1 MIVRRLVFEDAA
13 QTFRVVLRDEVVKHM
28 FRLCDANRAQETG
41 GILIGSYSHD
51 YTTAE
56 IIEATSPPA
65 DSKFGRDWFHRGTDG
80 LEELLVARWNSQPRT
95 HYVGEWHF
103 HTANVPWPSP
113 QDESQMSRTATD
125 PRYHCREPIL
135 IIVFQDSDAQLQLK
149 LFLLPGTDVVCELR
163 AVERD
168 WSIGGRSPCPRDEST
183 PPGT

>member
-1 MIVRRLVFEDAA
+1 MIIRRLVFEDAA
-13 QTFRVVLRDEVVKHM
+13 QTFRVVLSDEVVKHM

-113 QDESQMSRTATD
+113 QDKRQMKEVARDRRYDCAQPLLVIVCPVREGQWVVKCFVFPGGTSPAALRMVDD
-125 PRYHCREPIL
+125 PEFDEPEA
-135 IIVFQDSDAQLQLK
+135 D
-149 LFLLPGTDVVCELR
+149 
-163 AVERD
+163 
-168 WSIGGRSPCPRDEST
+168 DETGSE
-183 PPGT
+183 GEA